1 MWSVNM
7 IGVISC
13 KCKLRQPA
21 LNANR
26 FSVEIMKTVCVSVVA
41 YLEAEQLA
49 RFPTLHHHFLSQ

>member
-1 MWSVNM
+1 M